1 MSAAQPLSE
10 ARQLA
15 KDCDIEDVFERRCR
29 AELIRLDAESEQ
41 LRTSLLAMHDTL
53 EMTARAGAAYA
64 RSATELQAAV
74 KRLHAAKGRH
84 HTQLAACDLFDLC
97 GFKNERP
104 TK

>member
-41 LRTSLLAMHDTL
+41 LRTSLLAMHDTM
-53 EMTARAGAAYA
+53 EMTARAGAAHA
-64 RSATELQAAV
+64 RSVTELQAAI

-84 HTQLAACDLFDLC
+84 HTQLAACDLYDLL
-97 GFKNERP
+97 GLKNERP

>member
-10 ARQLA
+10 AQKLA

-29 AELIRLDAESEQ
+29 AELIRLDAENEL
-41 LRTSLLAMHDTL
+41 LRTSLLAMYDTL
-53 EMTARAGAAYA
+53 EMTARAGAAHA

-97 GFKNERP
+97 GLKNERP